1 MYSSQWERSELSERR
16 LRSILSGSVLKPLQ
30 QFIRTRA
37 TSQRLEERRKHGA
50 PIMKRNTSNA
60 RRGLDAEFRRWREGG
75 IISSELF
82 GCLYEFY
89 QQLDGSDATITLG
102 NDSAA

>member
-1 MYSSQWERSELSERR
+1 
-16 LRSILSGSVLKPLQ
+16 
-30 QFIRTRA
+30 
-37 TSQRLEERRKHGA
+37 
-50 PIMKRNTSNA
+50 MKRNTSNA